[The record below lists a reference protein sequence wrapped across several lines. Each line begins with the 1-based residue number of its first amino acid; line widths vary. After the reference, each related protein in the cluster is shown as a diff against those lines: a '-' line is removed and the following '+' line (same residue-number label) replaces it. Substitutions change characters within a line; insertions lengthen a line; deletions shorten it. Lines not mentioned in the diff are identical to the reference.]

1 MDSVVFK
8 NLVQKYMGE
17 TYLPQLLEDVQQA
30 AIRYIE
36 VRRAHEKLAGAKP
49 NDMEGDEY
57 RQAVTDRDKTRT
69 LAHNNLIACINIVN
83 RQLVAKGYP
92 LLMEPQVLDERD
104 PEIRQQVYEFAK
116 DILDKSP
123 Q

>member
-8 NLVQKYMGE
+8 NLAQKYSGE
-17 TYLPQLLEDVQQA
+17 PYLPQLLEEVQQA

-49 NDMEGDEY
+49 DDMEGDEY
-57 RQAVTDRDKTRT
+57 RLAVADRDKTRT

-92 LLMEPQVLDERD
+92 LLMEPQVLNERD

-116 DILDKSP
+116 DILDKAP
-123 Q
+123 K